1 MHPDVGKALHL
12 QELDRTI
19 SDLRREI
26 ASLPKHIAE
35 IEKALG
41 SRLKK
46 LEGDKGVLAA
56 NVLDRKKLES
66 ASKDQQQKISK
77 LKDQMLGAKTNEQ
90 YRAFQKEIDYCET
103 EIRKCDDRGL
113 QLMEEADALSTN
125 VSAAE
130 LALAEEKRGVEE
142 RKKEVAAQTGRD
154 KSELVRF
161 LAERAAVA
169 ASISKPLL
177 ATYERLHKRM
187 NDGRVVAKVSDS
199 TCMSCNMTIRPQYLA
214 DLKLGSDVLACEN
227 CRRILYIEA
236 PPVNVEAQMNG

>member
-41 SRLKK
+41 SHLKK
-46 LEGDKGVLAA
+46 LEVDKGVLAA
-56 NVLDRKKLES
+56 NQHDRSKLEGEG
-66 ASKDQQQKISK
+66 KDNQQKISK

-103 EIRKCDDRGL
+103 EIRKFDDRGL
-113 QLMEEADALSTN
+113 QLMEEADALSKN
-125 VSAAE
+125 VSADE
-130 LALAEEKRGVEE
+130 LALSEEKRGVGE
-142 RKKEVAAQTGRD
+142 RKKEVAAQSDRA
-154 KSELVRF
+154 KAELARF
-161 LAERAAVA
+161 LAERAALT

-177 ATYERLHKRM
+177 ATYERLYKRM
-187 NDGRVVAKVSDS
+187 HDGRVVAKVMDS
-199 TCMSCNMTIRPQYLA
+199 TCLGCNMTIRPQYLA
-214 DLKLGSDVLACEN
+214 DLRLGSEVLACEN
-227 CRRILYIEA
+227 CRRILFIEA
-236 PPVNVEAQMNG
+236 RPVDVEAQMNG

>member
-26 ASLPKHIAE
+26 ASFPKHIAE

-41 SRLKK
+41 SHLKK
-46 LEGDKGVLAA
+46 LEVDKGVLAA
-56 NVLDRKKLES
+56 NQHDRKTLDGEGKIH
-66 ASKDQQQKISK
+66 QQKIAK
-77 LKDQMLGAKTNEQ
+77 LKDQTLGAKTNEQ
-90 YRAFQKEIDYCET
+90 YRAFQKEIEYCET

-113 QLMEEADALSTN
+113 QLMEEADALSKN
-125 VSAAE
+125 VTADES
-130 LALAEEKRGVEE
+130 ALAEEKRGVER
-142 RKKEVAAQTGRD
+142 RKKEVAVQAD
-154 KSELVRF
+154 HAKAELARL
-161 LAERAAVA
+161 LAERAALA

-187 NDGRVVAKVSDS
+187 HEGRVVAKVEDS
-199 TCMSCNMTIRPQYLA
+199 TCMGCNITIRPQFLA
-214 DLKLGSDVLACEN
+214 DLKLGSDILACEN

-236 PPVNVEAQMNG
+236 APVDVEAQMNG